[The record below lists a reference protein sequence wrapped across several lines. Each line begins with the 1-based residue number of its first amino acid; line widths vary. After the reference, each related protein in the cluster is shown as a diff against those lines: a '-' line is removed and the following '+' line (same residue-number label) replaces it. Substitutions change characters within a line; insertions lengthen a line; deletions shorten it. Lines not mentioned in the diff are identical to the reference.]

1 MSYTI
6 AYERLDGTSIIQRD
20 DYHTDSEPLLTAYNT
35 DDNGDVVNKVQM
47 PISRVVRIDSR

>member
-6 AYERLDGTSIIQRD
+6 AYERLDGTSTIQRD

-35 DDNGDVVNKVQM
+35 DDNGDVVNKVQI